1 MLNRRGTCIFL
12 NQLNLREVEKKF
24 LSDKNI
30 IFRLQTQFL
39 RRWVKQRESKEASK
53 WIDRIKFRVSWLLLL
68 YFPSFFS

>member
-12 NQLNLREVEKKF
+12 KQLNLREVEKKF
-24 LSDKNI
+24 LSDENI

-53 WIDRIKFRVSWLLLL
+53 
-68 YFPSFFS
+68 

>member
-12 NQLNLREVEKKF
+12 NQLNLSEVEKKF